1 MTEHYKLNNFSP
13 GKKIPISVSLFL
25 QTNTTSNP
33 HSNLFSKTLTFNM
46 RGKRG
51 TERSAEWAKVEVT
64 DLRQSGLKP
73 RPVNLGPE
81 LLPSQHN

>member
-1 MTEHYKLNNFSP
+1 MTEHHKLNNFSP

-25 QTNTTSNP
+25 QTNATSDP
-33 HSNLFSKTLTFNM
+33 HSNLFSKTLTFNV
-46 RGKRG
+46 RGKGG
-51 TERSAEWAKVEVT
+51 TERSVEWVKVEVM

-73 RPVNLGPE
+73 RPVNLGPV